1 MRGFGLV
8 AASLLVASGCVP
20 EAQLR
25 PSTGA
30 QLQQGDADVARTEV
44 SGVVLL
50 ADGTAW
56 KGTPA
61 DLERS
66 LTPVRVLVDNHSGRP
81 LRLQYSDFAIV
92 GAESRF
98 QYAAVPPLE
107 LSNSGAPREGQGQG
121 GSGSGSLY
129 MGGGP
134 GWGYGPYGS
143 YRPFYG
149 HYRYGYG
156 PYGGPPG
163 PFVGPYSPY
172 YPYYGGYGCAE
183 PLPTKDML
191 EQALPEG
198 TLADGGR
205 VEGFLYFQ
213 GVAQRERQV
222 VLQARLVDGNTGE
235 PFGTL
240 DIPFQVQKH

>member
-8 AASLLVASGCVP
+8 AASLLIASGCIP

-30 QLQQGDADVARTEV
+30 QLQQGDNEVAKAEA

-56 KGTPA
+56 RGSPH

-66 LTPVRVLVDNHSGRP
+66 LTPVRVLLDNHSGRP
-81 LRLQYSDFAIV
+81 LRLAYGDFAIV
-92 GAESRF
+92 GTQSRF
-98 QYAAVPPLE
+98 RYAAVPPLT
-107 LSNSGAPREGQGQG
+107 LSNSVASKEGQGQG
-121 GSGSGSLY
+121 HGGSGSTTMYLGV
-129 MGGGP
+129 GA
-134 GWGYGPYGS
+134 GWGYGPYWG
-143 YRPFYG
+143 FG
-149 HYRYGYG
+149 RYGYG
-156 PYGGPPG
+156 FGPYFQG
-163 PFVGPYSPY
+163 PFVGPYSSFYP
-172 YPYYGGYGCAE
+172 YPYYGGYSCQE

-213 GVAQRERQV
+213 GVTERESQV
-222 VLQARLVDGNTGE
+222 VLQARLVDAKTGE

-240 DIPFQVQKH
+240 DIPFQVQKG